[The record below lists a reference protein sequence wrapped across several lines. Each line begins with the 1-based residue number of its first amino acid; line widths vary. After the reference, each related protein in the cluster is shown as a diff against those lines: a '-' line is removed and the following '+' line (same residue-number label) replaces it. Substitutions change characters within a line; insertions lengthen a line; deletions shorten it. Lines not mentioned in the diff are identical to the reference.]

1 MDLRRK
7 GKIAAIEARLE
18 ICETERRQL
27 LDLVTSTGANAA
39 LISERAERIQRE
51 FRRLRNELKVLEI
64 TDREEES

>member
-18 ICETERRQL
+18 ICEAERRQL

-39 LISERAERIQRE
+39 LISERAE
-51 FRRLRNELKVLEI
+51 
-64 TDREEES
+64 